1 MFIIARGIVQGSQPD
16 QGKGRPVEMWGPGDI
31 FGNTSTIGRNA
42 TATHNRAM
50 SPCFIFGLRVRD
62 LEGLP
67 SICPTLA
74 TILDAARDA

>member
-16 QGKGRPVEMWGPGDI
+16 QGKGGPVEMWGPGDI